1 MLSLNFILVKKIDK
15 SHLDACVVT
24 YLVEIGPHAALQ
36 GPLRE
41 IMRAC
46 PRGDSIGYGSVL
58 KRGQSA
64 TESTLSLMGTLH
76 SIGVGLDLRV
86 INDLST
92 EERVSRSLLV
102 DLPEYPFDHSQKY
115 WHESRLSANY
125 RFRQYA
131 PAELLGVRSR
141 DWNPSDARWRHFL
154 RAGEMPW
161 IQQHVVNGTILYPAA
176 GMICMAI
183 EAAKQLAVESAPS
196 QHVDGYT
203 LRNIRFDHP
212 INLTNHTNNLEVQT
226 SLRKLE
232 VPSDANPTFEFAI
245 RTYTPADDNW
255 IVNCRGII
263 SVDSTEVADNWM
275 FEKTATERQA
285 LAEKFMDSASDCKIS
300 VDSHDMYSFLKETG
314 LEYGSLFQGAQHQ
327 KCDTER
333 RHAVAEVAVCKVL
346 DEPHVIH
353 HATLDAIF
361 HLCFTALTY
370 GGSYSMVTSIPSRLG
385 CLWISDTCL
394 SWPDQDVVSSLA
406 TITNVTTRGF
416 SCAGMA
422 LNSSDQKGV
431 KLWYDGLELTN
442 VATQVPSTALL
453 QNRELFC
460 RNIDLKVALD
470 KLSPQETQ
478 SLLERLHPATQDLS
492 RVFQDAELLIEISL
506 KRLIQSI
513 DVNGLNVQEEW
524 KHKYCHW
531 AEYHLAHRSRQLES
545 TIQTYSEPLEELIG
559 RLSRFNH
566 VGHLYAEVASNLEAI
581 MKGEISPLELLLQT
595 NLLKDYYEELT
606 TYKCALQ
613 ISTYMDLLAHQTP
626 GLQILEV
633 GGGTGAGTR
642 NLVNALST
650 RSGHSTAQLRC
661 TRYDFTD
668 ISAAFLG
675 KAREEFG
682 RFQSQMTFGTLDI
695 ERDFVEQG
703 FIQGAYDVVL
713 ALGVLHVTTD
723 LASTL
728 KRVRR
733 VLKPGGKLIM
743 QESFNQTGWT
753 MGFVFGLFPGW
764 WLGSEDGRLLSPNI
778 SVDAWDAILR
788 ENGFS
793 GADIVLR
800 DFDQDVAHHY
810 GWLISTAVDEVPSL
824 SVQPYRRGQVTIIV
838 DETSAEQCSFASK
851 LLSPLE
857 ARLRVTP
864 TILSI
869 ETAVAASK
877 SCTDDLFIFLA
888 DYGASFLQSLDAKT
902 WTCLKSLV
910 ERSRHL
916 LWVTTG
922 GGRSSNPDHAM
933 LDGLARTLRQEYYD
947 LHLVTLALDAAE
959 TSTDQVPSFVQV
971 VEEMLTRAPH
981 QAYEQ
986 DYTQIDGLLHTR
998 RLVEACYLQHIVE
1011 EKVRPYQSAS
1021 TTLGDVTSFVV
1032 GTLEQ
1037 EITPHYIQTSPDLG
1051 GLQFDEVAI
1060 KVKAVSI
1067 LPHEDTT
1074 VLDNGSTTSPGRYC
1088 SGIVIDT
1095 GRKEDFRPGDRIV
1108 AFCPGSFRSHVRV
1121 SSQRVASLPPSL
1133 SFSDACQVV
1142 PRIVAVYHVLMEAG
1156 CAKVSDTILVHDGF
1170 RPAGCA
1176 ALQFLADQGITDVY
1190 TTATDKHECNWI
1202 ADNFG
1207 LLPERILPKS
1217 WFNNNNTMLV
1227 AQWKQAFDIVL
1238 TAEDAY
1244 MSSSSMSCLRP
1255 GGRSILLRTSRAKL
1269 QANDVQDVQARQPSI
1284 SVFILDVAELEPS
1297 PACLRYAVNIAK
1309 HAKFENE
1316 GHEIAQFCAHDLD
1329 KAMTAFQNTNN
1340 KDTIV
1345 VTFDD
1350 EDIIDVRP
1358 SPCRITEPI
1367 GETDRS
1373 YKIIVKTQPTYS
1385 LNPDATY
1392 LIAGGLGGLGRAI
1405 ARWLVSRGAR
1415 FLILLSRSG
1424 PRTLEAK
1431 DLLTELASQQVHVEA
1446 PCCDVAN
1453 KEILRSVL
1461 ASCSERMPPVRGCV
1475 QASMVMT
1482 VSQ

>member
-1 MLSLNFILVKKIDK
+1 
-15 SHLDACVVT
+15 
-24 YLVEIGPHAALQ
+24 
-36 GPLRE
+36 
-41 IMRAC
+41 
-46 PRGDSIGYGSVL
+46 
-58 KRGQSA
+58 
-64 TESTLSLMGTLH
+64 MG
-76 SIGVGLDLRV
+76 
-86 INDLST
+86 
-92 EERVSRSLLV
+92 
-102 DLPEYPFDHSQKY
+102 
-115 WHESRLSANY
+115 
-125 RFRQYA
+125 
-131 PAELLGVRSR
+131 
-141 DWNPSDARWRHFL
+141 
-154 RAGEMPW
+154 
-161 IQQHVVNGTILYPAA
+161 
-176 GMICMAI
+176 
-183 EAAKQLAVESAPS
+183 
-196 QHVDGYT
+196 
-203 LRNIRFDHP
+203 
-212 INLTNHTNNLEVQT
+212 
-226 SLRKLE
+226 
-232 VPSDANPTFEFAI
+232 
-245 RTYTPADDNW
+245 
-255 IVNCRGII
+255 
-263 SVDSTEVADNWM
+263 
-275 FEKTATERQA
+275 
-285 LAEKFMDSASDCKIS
+285 
-300 VDSHDMYSFLKETG
+300 
-314 LEYGSLFQGAQHQ
+314 
-327 KCDTER
+327 
-333 RHAVAEVAVCKVL
+333 
-346 DEPHVIH
+346 
-353 HATLDAIF
+353 
-361 HLCFTALTY
+361 
-370 GGSYSMVTSIPSRLG
+370 TSIPSRLS

-394 SWPDQDVVSSLA
+394 SWPDQDVVGSLA

-422 LNSSDQKGV
+422 LNSSDQKGA

-460 RNIDLKVALD
+460 MNIDLKVALD

-492 RVFQDAELLIEISL
+492 RFFQDAELLIEISL

-566 VGHLYAEVASNLEAI
+566 VGHLYVEVASNLEAI

-650 RSGHSTAQLRC
+650 QPGHPTAQLRC
-661 TRYDFTD
+661 SRYDFTD

-703 FIQGAYDVVL
+703 FIQGTYDVVL

-778 SVDAWDAILR
+778 SVDAWDTILR
-788 ENGFS
+788 DNGFF

-824 SVQPYRRGQVTIIV
+824 SVQPYQRGQVTIII
-838 DETSAEQCSFASK
+838 DETSDEQRSFASK
-851 LLSPLE
+851 LLPPLE

-864 TILSI
+864 TILGL
-869 ETAVAASK
+869 ETAIAASK

-959 TSTDQVPSFVQV
+959 PSTGQVPSFVQV

-1011 EKVRPYQSAS
+1011 EKVRPFQSVS

-1032 GTLEQ
+1032 GTPEQ
-1037 EITPHYIQTSPDLG
+1037 QITPHYIQTSPDLG
-1051 GLQFDEVAI
+1051 VLQFDEVAI

-1067 LPHEDTT
+1067 LPREDAT
-1074 VLDNGSTTSPGRYC
+1074 VLDNGRTTSSGRYC
-1088 SGIVIDT
+1088 SGIVVDT
-1095 GRKEDFRPGDRIV
+1095 GRTEDLRPGNRV
-1108 AFCPGSFRSHVRV
+1108 LAFCPESFRSHVRV
-1121 SSQRVASLPPSL
+1121 SSQMVASLPPIL
-1133 SFSDACQVV
+1133 PFSDACQMV
-1142 PRIVAVYHVLMEAG
+1142 PLIVAVYHVLMEVG

-1170 RPAGCA
+1170 RPVGRA

-1190 TTATDKHECNWI
+1190 TTATDKHECSWI

-1207 LLPERILPKS
+1207 LPPERILPKS
-1217 WFNNNNTMLV
+1217 WFNNNNPMLV

-1244 MSSSSMSCLRP
+1244 MSSLSTVCIRP
-1255 GGRSILLRTSRAKL
+1255 GGRSILLRTGWVKSPATN
-1269 QANDVQDVQARQPSI
+1269 AEAVQASQTSI
-1284 SVFILDVAELEPS
+1284 YVFIVDVAELEPS
-1297 PACLRYAVNIAK
+1297 PACLRYAVKSSEQARFK
-1309 HAKFENE
+1309 NE
-1316 GHEIAQFCAHDLD
+1316 GHETAQFCAHDLN
-1329 KAMTAFQNTNN
+1329 KAMSTFRSANN

-1350 EDIIDVRP
+1350 DDIIDVRFP
-1358 SPCRITEPI
+1358 
-1367 GETDRS
+1367 
-1373 YKIIVKTQPTYS
+1373 
-1385 LNPDATY
+1385 
-1392 LIAGGLGGLGRAI
+1392 
-1405 ARWLVSRGAR
+1405 
-1415 FLILLSRSG
+1415 
-1424 PRTLEAK
+1424 
-1431 DLLTELASQQVHVEA
+1431 
-1446 PCCDVAN
+1446 
-1453 KEILRSVL
+1453 
-1461 ASCSERMPPVRGCV
+1461 
-1475 QASMVMT
+1475 
-1482 VSQ
+1482 